1 MGFFY
6 VQNSSFYSKN
16 AGMLKNLFLIFLS
29 LFYISASYAD
39 VKGKVLND
47 LSGKIS
53 STLGS
58 LIPGEGVTE
67 VSVQV
72 SDFIGGSIGTEED
85 NPDFEILGV
94 RDILSKENSNLFT
107 QFSIHNNEVNG
118 DNRYIGN
125 LGLGYRF
132 LNSDKSMMFGV
143 NSFYDRDIKEDH
155 SRVSLGLEA
164 KASVLDFTFNQYQKT
179 TNQKIIDGTKEQVLS
194 GNEYNLSSQVPYM
207 PWTTLNYQGYRWENE
222 KAVNDTKGNVYSLEM
237 ALNPSLQFDISRDVS
252 SVNGVDD
259 VDIAKLTFV
268 YPPRENKPTLQ
279 DGLVSDIAF
288 VKENMEDKLKEK
300 VRRNNNLVVEI
311 QGAVV
316 ITSK

>member
-1 MGFFY
+1 VKKILILILTFFI
-6 VQNSSFYSKN
+6 SSAVN
-16 AGMLKNLFLIFLS
+16 
-29 LFYISASYAD
+29 AD
-39 VKGKVLND
+39 VKGQA
-47 LSGKIS
+47 LSKIS
-53 STLGS
+53 EKISEYTIG

-67 VSVQV
+67 VSVEV
-72 SDFIGGSIGTEED
+72 REED

-107 QFSIHNNEVNG
+107 QFSLHNNEVNG

-132 LNSDKSMMFGV
+132 LNSDKSMLFGI
-143 NSFYDRDIKEDH
+143 NSFYDRDIQENH
-155 SRVSLGLEA
+155 SRISLGFEA

-207 PWTTLNYQGYRWENE
+207 PWTTLNFQGYRWESE
-222 KAVNDTKGNVYSLEM
+222 KSVNDTKGNVYSLEM
-237 ALNPSLQFDISRDVS
+237 ALNPSLQFDISRDIS

-259 VDIAKLTFV
+259 VDIAKISFV

-279 DGLVSDIAF
+279 DGLVSEVAF
-288 VKENMEDKLKEK
+288 VKVNMEDKLKEK
-300 VRRNNNLVVEI
+300 VRRNNNLVIEI
-311 QGAVV
+311 QGAVI

>member
-1 MGFFY
+1 MKKILLSIIATLFFTAA
-6 VQNSSFYSKN
+6 N
-16 AGMLKNLFLIFLS
+16 
-29 LFYISASYAD
+29 AD
-39 VKGKVLND
+39 VIGQS
-47 LSGKIS
+47 LSKASEKIS
-53 STLGS
+53 EYTIG

-67 VSVQV
+67 VSVE
-72 SDFIGGSIGTEED
+72 IREED

-107 QFSIHNNEVNG
+107 QFSLHNNEVNG

-143 NSFYDRDIKEDH
+143 NSFYDRDIQEDH
-155 SRVSLGLEA
+155 SRISLGLEA
-164 KASVLDFTFNQYQKT
+164 KASILDFTLNKYQKT
-179 TNQKIIDGTKEQVLS
+179 TNMKVVNGEEEQALS
-194 GNEYNLSSQVPYM
+194 GLDYNLSSQVPYM
-207 PWTTLNYQGYRWENE
+207 PWTIFNFQGYRFENE
-222 KAVNDTKGNVYSLEM
+222 KAAQDTKGKVYSLEM

-279 DGLVSDIAF
+279 DGLVSEVAF
-288 VKENMEDKLKEK
+288 VKENMKDKLKEK
-300 VRRNNNLVVEI
+300 VRRNNNIIIEV
-311 QGAVV
+311 QGSV
-316 ITSK
+316 IVTSQ

>member
-1 MGFFY
+1 MKKILLLILTLFI
-6 VQNSSFYSKN
+6 SS
-16 AGMLKNLFLIFLS
+16 ATL
-29 LFYISASYAD
+29 AD
-39 VKGKVLND
+39 VKGQALYKA
-47 LSGKIS
+47 SEEIS
-53 STLGS
+53 SIIGN

-67 VSVQV
+67 VSVE
-72 SDFIGGSIGTEED
+72 IREED

-132 LNSDKSMMFGV
+132 LNSYKSVMFGV
-143 NSFYDRDIKEDH
+143 NSFYDTDIEKDH
-155 SRVSLGLEA
+155 SRVSIGIEA
-164 KASVLDFTFNQYQKT
+164 KASILDITFNQYQKIT
-179 TNQKIIDGTKEQVLS
+179 DQKIIDGTAEQVLS
-194 GNEYNLSSQVPYM
+194 GNEYNLNLQVPYM
-207 PWTTLNYQGYRWENE
+207 PWTTFNFQGYRWENE
-222 KAVNDTKGNVYSLEM
+222 KAVNDTKGNIYSLEM
-237 ALNPSLQFDISRDVS
+237 ALNPSLQFNISRDIS
-252 SVNGVDD
+252 SVDGVDD

-279 DGLVSDIAF
+279 DGLVSEVAF
-288 VKENMEDKLKEK
+288 VKENMEDKLREK

-311 QGAVV
+311 QGSVI

>member
-1 MGFFY
+1 MKK
-6 VQNSSFYSKN
+6 VLLSII
-16 AGMLKNLFLIFLS
+16 ATLLFT
-29 LFYISASYAD
+29 AANAD
-39 VKGKVLND
+39 VKGQALSKV
-47 LSGKIS
+47 SEKIS
-53 STLGS
+53 EYTIG

-67 VSVQV
+67 VSVEV
-72 SDFIGGSIGTEED
+72 REED

-107 QFSIHNNEVNG
+107 QFSLHNNEVNG

-132 LNSDKSMMFGV
+132 LNSDKSMLFGI
-143 NSFYDRDIKEDH
+143 NSFYDRDIQENH
-155 SRVSLGLEA
+155 SRISLGLEA
-164 KASVLDFTFNQYQKT
+164 KASILDFTFNQYQKT
-179 TNQKIIDGTKEQVLS
+179 TNQQIIDGTKEQVLS

-207 PWTTLNYQGYRWENE
+207 PWTTFNFQGYRWENE
-222 KAVNDTKGNVYSLEM
+222 KAQNDTKGNIYSLEM
-237 ALNPSLQFDISRDVS
+237 ALNPSLQFDLSMDVS
-252 SVNGVDD
+252 SVEGVDD
-259 VDIAKLTFV
+259 VDIAKISFV

-279 DGLVSDIAF
+279 DGLVSNVAF

-311 QGAVV
+311 QGAVI

>member
-1 MGFFY
+1 MKK
-6 VQNSSFYSKN
+6 VLLSII
-16 AGMLKNLFLIFLS
+16 ATLLFT
-29 LFYISASYAD
+29 AANAD
-39 VKGKVLND
+39 VKGQALSKV
-47 LSGKIS
+47 SEKIS
-53 STLGS
+53 EYTIG

-67 VSVQV
+67 VSVEV
-72 SDFIGGSIGTEED
+72 REED

-107 QFSIHNNEVNG
+107 QFSLHNNEVNG

-132 LNSDKSMMFGV
+132 LNSDKSMLFGI
-143 NSFYDRDIKEDH
+143 NSFYDRDIQENH
-155 SRVSLGLEA
+155 SRISLGLEA

-179 TNQKIIDGTKEQVLS
+179 TDQKIIDGTKEQVLS

-207 PWTTLNYQGYRWENE
+207 PWTTFNFQGYRWENE

-252 SVNGVDD
+252 SVGGVDD
-259 VDIAKLTFV
+259 VDIAKISFV

-279 DGLVSDIAF
+279 DGLVSEVAF

-300 VRRNNNLVVEI
+300 VRRNNNLVIEI
-311 QGAVV
+311 QGAVIV
-316 ITSK
+316 TSK

>member
-1 MGFFY
+1 MKF
-6 VQNSSFYSKN
+6 
-16 AGMLKNLFLIFLS
+16 LKILLSTLLFLNSVNLVH
-29 LFYISASYAD
+29 AD
-39 VKGKVLND
+39 VKGQA
-47 LSGKIS
+47 LSKASEKIS
-53 STLGS
+53 STIGN

-67 VSVQV
+67 VSVE
-72 SDFIGGSIGTEED
+72 IREED

-132 LNSDKSMMFGV
+132 LNYDKSMMFGV
-143 NSFYDRDIKEDH
+143 NSFYDRDIQEDH
-155 SRVSLGLEA
+155 SRVSLGFEA
-164 KASVLDFTFNQYQKT
+164 KASILDFTFNQYQKI
-179 TNQKIIDGTKEQVLS
+179 TNQKIIDGTKEQVIS

-207 PWTTLNYQGYRWENE
+207 PWTTFNIQGYRWENE
-222 KAVNDTKGNVYSLEM
+222 KAQNDNKGNIYSLEM
-237 ALNPSLQFDISRDVS
+237 SLNPSLQFDISRDVS
-252 SVNGVDD
+252 SINGVDD
-259 VDIAKLTFV
+259 VDIAKLIFV

-279 DGLVSDIAF
+279 DGLVSDVAF

-300 VRRNNNLVVEI
+300 VRRSNNLVVEI
-311 QGAVV
+311 QGSVI

>member
-1 MGFFY
+1 MKFFFI
-6 VQNSSFYSKN
+6 SII
-16 AGMLKNLFLIFLS
+16 ATLFFT
-29 LFYISASYAD
+29 AANAD
-39 VKGKVLND
+39 VKGQA
-47 LSGKIS
+47 LSKASEKIS
-53 STLGS
+53 STIGN

-67 VSVQV
+67 VSVE
-72 SDFIGGSIGTEED
+72 IREED

-107 QFSIHNNEVNG
+107 QFSLHNNEVNG

-194 GNEYNLSSQVPYM
+194 GYEHNLSSQVPYM

-279 DGLVSDIAF
+279 DGLVSNVAF
-288 VKENMEDKLKEK
+288 VKENMENKLKEK

-311 QGAVV
+311 QGAVI
-316 ITSK
+316 ITSQ

>member
-1 MGFFY
+1 MKKILVLILTFFI
-6 VQNSSFYSKN
+6 SSAVN
-16 AGMLKNLFLIFLS
+16 
-29 LFYISASYAD
+29 AD
-39 VKGKVLND
+39 VKGQA
-47 LSGKIS
+47 LSKIS
-53 STLGS
+53 EKISEYTIG

-67 VSVQV
+67 VSVE
-72 SDFIGGSIGTEED
+72 IREED

-94 RDILSKENSNLFT
+94 RDIISKENSNLFT

-132 LNSDKSMMFGV
+132 LNSDKSMLFGI
-143 NSFYDRDIKEDH
+143 NSFYDRDIQENH
-155 SRVSLGLEA
+155 SRISLGLEA

-179 TNQKIIDGTKEQVLS
+179 TDQKIIDGTKEQVLS

-207 PWTTLNYQGYRWENE
+207 PWTTFNFQGYRWENE

-259 VDIAKLTFV
+259 VNVAKLTFV

-279 DGLVSDIAF
+279 NGLVSESAF
-288 VKENMEDKLKEK
+288 VKENMKNKLKEK

-311 QGAVV
+311 QGAVI
-316 ITSK
+316 ITSQ

>member
-1 MGFFY
+1 MKKVLLSIIATVFF
-6 VQNSSFYSKN
+6 
-16 AGMLKNLFLIFLS
+16 
-29 LFYISASYAD
+29 ISASNAD
-39 VKGKVLND
+39 VIGQS
-47 LSGKIS
+47 LSKASEKIS
-53 STLGS
+53 EYTIG

-67 VSVQV
+67 VSVE
-72 SDFIGGSIGTEED
+72 IREED

-143 NSFYDRDIKEDH
+143 NSFYDRDIQEGH
-155 SRVSLGLEA
+155 SRISLGFEA
-164 KASVLDFTFNQYQKT
+164 KASILDFTFNQYQKT

-207 PWTTLNYQGYRWENE
+207 PWTTFNFQGYRWENE
-222 KAVNDTKGNVYSLEM
+222 KALQDTKGNVYSLEM
-237 ALNPSLQFDISRDVS
+237 NLNPSLQFDISRDVS

-259 VDIAKLTFV
+259 VDIAKISFV

-279 DGLVSDIAF
+279 DGLVSEIAF

-311 QGAVV
+311 QGAVI
-316 ITSK
+316 ITSQ

>member
-1 MGFFY
+1 
-6 VQNSSFYSKN
+6 
-16 AGMLKNLFLIFLS
+16 MLKNLFLIFLS

-53 STLGS
+53 STIGN
-58 LIPGEGVTE
+58 LIPGDGVTE
-67 VSVQV
+67 ASVE
-72 SDFIGGSIGTEED
+72 IREKD

-143 NSFYDRDIKEDH
+143 NSFYDRDIQEGH
-155 SRVSLGLEA
+155 SRASLGLEA
-164 KASVLDFTFNQYQKT
+164 KASILDFTLNKYQKT
-179 TNQKIIDGTKEQVLS
+179 TNMKVVNGDEEQTLS
-194 GNEYNLSSQVPYM
+194 GLDYNISSQVPYM
-207 PWTTLNYQGYRWENE
+207 PWTVFNFQGYRWENE
-222 KAVNDTKGNVYSLEM
+222 KAVQDTKGRVYSLEM

-279 DGLVSDIAF
+279 DGIVSEVAF
-288 VKENMEDKLKEK
+288 VKENMKDKLKEK
-300 VRRNNNLVVEI
+300 VRRNNNLAVEI
-311 QGAVV
+311 QGSV
-316 ITSK
+316 IVTSK

>member
-1 MGFFY
+1 MNKFFLLILTFFI
-6 VQNSSFYSKN
+6 SN
-16 AGMLKNLFLIFLS
+16 AVN
-29 LFYISASYAD
+29 AD
-39 VKGKVLND
+39 VKGKA
-47 LSGKIS
+47 LSKASEKIS
-53 STLGS
+53 STIGN

-67 VSVQV
+67 VSVE
-72 SDFIGGSIGTEED
+72 IREED

-143 NSFYDRDIKEDH
+143 NSFYDRDISEAH
-155 SRVSLGLEA
+155 SRVSLGFEA
-164 KASVLDFTFNQYQKT
+164 KASILDFTFNQYQKT

-207 PWTTLNYQGYRWENE
+207 PWTTFNFQGYKWENE
-222 KAVNDTKGNVYSLEM
+222 KAINDTKGNIYSLEM
-237 ALNPSLQFDISRDVS
+237 ALNPSLQFDLSRDVS
-252 SVNGVDD
+252 SVDD
-259 VDIAKLTFV
+259 LNDADVNIAKLTFV

-279 DGLVSDIAF
+279 DGIVSEVAF
-288 VKENMEDKLKEK
+288 VKENMKDKLKEK
-300 VRRNNNLVVEI
+300 VRRNNNLVIEI
-311 QGAVV
+311 QGSV
-316 ITSK
+316 IITQK

>member
-1 MGFFY
+1 MKKVLLSIIATVFF
-6 VQNSSFYSKN
+6 
-16 AGMLKNLFLIFLS
+16 
-29 LFYISASYAD
+29 ISASNAD
-39 VKGKVLND
+39 VKRQA
-47 LSGKIS
+47 LSKIS
-53 STLGS
+53 EKISEYTIG

-67 VSVQV
+67 VSVEV
-72 SDFIGGSIGTEED
+72 REED

-132 LNSDKSMMFGV
+132 LNSDKSMLFGI
-143 NSFYDRDIKEDH
+143 NSFYDRDIQENH
-155 SRVSLGLEA
+155 SRISLGLEA
-164 KASVLDFTFNQYQKT
+164 KASILDFTFNQYQKT

-207 PWTTLNYQGYRWENE
+207 PWTTFNFQGYRWENE
-222 KAVNDTKGNVYSLEM
+222 KAQNDTKGNIYSLEM
-237 ALNPSLQFDISRDVS
+237 ALNPSLQFDLSMDVS
-252 SVNGVDD
+252 SVEGVDD
-259 VDIAKLTFV
+259 VDIAKISFV

-279 DGLVSDIAF
+279 DGLVSEVAF

-311 QGAVV
+311 QGAVI

>member
-1 MGFFY
+1 MSTA
-6 VQNSSFYSKN
+6 VN
-16 AGMLKNLFLIFLS
+16 
-29 LFYISASYAD
+29 AD
-39 VKGKVLND
+39 VVQQS
-47 LSGKIS
+47 LSKASEKIS
-53 STLGS
+53 STIGN

-67 VSVQV
+67 VSVE
-72 SDFIGGSIGTEED
+72 IREED

-132 LNSDKSMMFGV
+132 LNSDKSMLLGV
-143 NSFYDRDIKEDH
+143 NSFYDRDIREDH
-155 SRVSLGLEA
+155 SRVSLGFEA
-164 KASVLDFTFNQYQKT
+164 KASILDFTFNQYQKT

-207 PWTTLNYQGYRWENE
+207 PWTTFNFQGYRWENE
-222 KAVNDTKGNVYSLEM
+222 KAENDTKGKIYSLEM
-237 ALNPSLQFDISRDVS
+237 ALNPSLQFDLSRDVS
-252 SVNGVDD
+252 SVTGVDD
-259 VDIAKLTFV
+259 VDIAKISFV

-279 DGLVSDIAF
+279 DGLVSNVAF

-311 QGAVV
+311 QGAVI
-316 ITSK
+316 ITSQ

>member
-1 MGFFY
+1 MKFFFI
-6 VQNSSFYSKN
+6 SII
-16 AGMLKNLFLIFLS
+16 ATLFFT
-29 LFYISASYAD
+29 AANAD
-39 VKGKVLND
+39 VKRQA
-47 LSGKIS
+47 LSKASEKIS
-53 STLGS
+53 STIGN

-67 VSVQV
+67 VSVE
-72 SDFIGGSIGTEED
+72 IREEN

-132 LNSDKSMMFGV
+132 LNSDKFMLFGI
-143 NSFYDRDIKEDH
+143 NSFYDTDIQEGH

-164 KASVLDFTFNQYQKT
+164 KASILDFTFNQYQKT

-207 PWTTLNYQGYRWENE
+207 PWTTLNLQGYRWENE

-268 YPPRENKPTLQ
+268 YPPRENKPTLR
-279 DGLVSDIAF
+279 DGLVSNVAF
-288 VKENMEDKLKEK
+288 VKENMENKLKEK

-311 QGAVV
+311 QGAVI
-316 ITSK
+316 ITSQ

>member
-1 MGFFY
+1 MRT
-6 VQNSSFYSKN
+6 
-16 AGMLKNLFLIFLS
+16 FLS
-29 LFYISASYAD
+29 FIIILFISTATNAD
-39 VKGKVLND
+39 VKGQA
-47 LSGKIS
+47 LSKASEKIS
-53 STLGS
+53 STIGN

-67 VSVQV
+67 ASVE
-72 SDFIGGSIGTEED
+72 IREED

-107 QFSIHNNEVNG
+107 QFSLHNNEVNG

-143 NSFYDRDIKEDH
+143 NSFYDRDISEAH

-164 KASVLDFTFNQYQKT
+164 KASILDFTFNQYQKT

-207 PWTTLNYQGYRWENE
+207 PWTTLNFQGYRWENE

-237 ALNPSLQFDISRDVS
+237 NLNPSLQFDISRDVS

-279 DGLVSDIAF
+279 DGLVSEVAF
-288 VKENMEDKLKEK
+288 VKENMENKLKEK

-311 QGAVV
+311 QGAVIV
-316 ITSK
+316 TSK

>member
-1 MGFFY
+1 M
-6 VQNSSFYSKN
+6 KKI
-16 AGMLKNLFLIFLS
+16 LLLFLTFFIFSVSNADMKSKTLS
-29 LFYISASYAD
+29 KASE
-39 VKGKVLND
+39 
-47 LSGKIS
+47 KIS
-53 STLGS
+53 SILGN

-67 VSVQV
+67 VSVE
-72 SDFIGGSIGTEED
+72 IREED

-94 RDILSKENSNLFT
+94 RDISANENSNFFT
-107 QFSIHNNEVNG
+107 QFSLHNNEVNG

-125 LGLGYRF
+125 LGLGYRL

-143 NSFYDRDIKEDH
+143 NSFYDRDIQENH
-155 SRVSLGLEA
+155 SRISLGLEA

-179 TNQKIIDGTKEQVLS
+179 TNQKIIDGTAEQVLS

-207 PWTTLNYQGYRWENE
+207 PWTTFNFQGYRWENE
-222 KAVNDTKGNVYSLEM
+222 KALQDTKGNVYSLEM

-259 VDIAKLTFV
+259 VDVAKLTFV
-268 YPPRENKPTLQ
+268 YPPRENKTTLQ
-279 DGLVSDIAF
+279 NGLVSELAF

-311 QGAVV
+311 QGAVI
-316 ITSK
+316 ITSQ